1 MSAIFYTI
9 QTKTLGAKEE
19 KESQAIALS
28 SSSSSS
34 RSSFFFLSSFGIRA
48 FFFSPSAGASLR
60 TFFTFVD
67 VVFSTLLLFLFHS
80 FSFFAQEFRK
90 VSAAA
95 ASASP
100 LSPFSGCPILN
111 TDTQTGR
118 GRGQKKEREAVFK

>member
-34 RSSFFFLSSFGIRA
+34 SSRSPFFFLSSFGIRA

-67 VVFSTLLLFLFHS
+67 VVFSTLLLFLLHS

-100 LSPFSGCPILN
+100 FPLFL
-111 TDTQTGR
+111 DVQ
-118 GRGQKKEREAVFK
+118 F